1 MFQAARDWI
10 KEHPARAGTLAGWY
24 QQGCGALAALI
35 VMPLVIR
42 ALSAESA
49 GLWFCFQNMLA
60 IINLT
65 DFGLSFVVA
74 RQVSYS
80 LHATGQPAR
89 GGSDFIPT
97 RGGWQGVSDIY

>member
-1 MFQAARDWI
+1 MLQAVRQWI
-10 KEHPARAGTLAGWY
+10 NEHPARAGTLAGWY
-24 QQGCGALAALI
+24 QQGCSALAALL

-42 ALSAESA
+42 GLSAENA

-80 LHATGQPAR
+80 LHAEGELGRAGT
-89 GGSDFIPT
+89 DFIPT
-97 RGGWQGVSDIY
+97 RE